1 MILEKDFFC
10 QFTSYSNPDIAK
22 RMCGTTSVAMVLSAH
37 NKLYRFVTSSRNL
50 DNLFKY
56 LLDFHKNDVPV
67 VKRPFVFEDDTIY
80 VTVGLP
86 NEVTMLEGDIL
97 SNDTE
102 FAPYFSL
109 VRGYDHRF
117 SKNLFSNFNIKAE
130 AVEQIDSNYIFDKL
144 SSRKTKYFLASLQ
157 SKSIDALSS
166 FRSSHIVVVHNAYI
180 SSNEK
185 YVEYVDC
192 SESDYILAKKSL
204 PINEFEK
211 IFLGRG
217 TEIKN

>member
-37 NKLYRFVTSSRNL
+37 DKLYRFVTSSRKL
-50 DNLFKY
+50 DKLFKY
-56 LLDFHKNDVPV
+56 FLDFHKNDVPV
-67 VKRPFVFEDDTIY
+67 VKRPFVFREETIY

-97 SNDTE
+97 SNDSE

-109 VRGYDHRF
+109 ARGYDHRF
-117 SKNLFSNFNIKAE
+117 SKNLFSAFNLNAA
-130 AVEQIDSNYIFDKL
+130 AVEHIDANYIFNKL
-144 SSRKTKYFLASLQ
+144 SSGKTEYFLASLQ
-157 SKSIDALSS
+157 SKSVDALSS
-166 FRSSHIVVVHNAYI
+166 FRSSHIVVVQKAYI
-180 SSNEK
+180 LKNEK
-185 YVEYVDC
+185 YIEYVDC

-204 PINEFEK
+204 SLKEYEK
-211 IFLGRG
+211 VFLGRG

>member
-37 NKLYRFVTSSRNL
+37 NKLNRFVTSSRNL

-67 VKRPFVFEDDTIY
+67 VKRPFVFENDTIY
-80 VTVGLP
+80 VTIGLH

-97 SNDTE
+97 SNDMK
-102 FAPYFSL
+102 FVPYFSL
-109 VRGYDHRF
+109 ARGYDHRF

-130 AVEQIDSNYIFDKL
+130 AVEQINAAYVFDKISL
-144 SSRKTKYFLASLQ
+144 HEAKYFLASIQ
-157 SKSIDALSS
+157 SKSVDALSS
-166 FRSSHIVVVHNAYI
+166 FKSSHIVVVHKTYI
-180 SSNEK
+180 LGNEK
-185 YVEYVDC
+185 YIEYVDC
-192 SESDYILAKKSL
+192 SEFTYGVAKKSVPL
-204 PINEFEK
+204 CEFEK
-211 IFLGRG
+211 SFLGHG
-217 TEIKN
+217 TEVY